1 MTFAG
6 IPGKKLFT
14 AHPRTNAGPRVVH
27 GMEIG
32 IDPMT
37 YGSDASLDA
46 ILAIP
51 EPDAAL
57 LIAGLCG
64 LGAVIRRFR
73 R

>member
-1 MTFAG
+1 
-6 IPGKKLFT
+6 
-14 AHPRTNAGPRVVH
+14 
-27 GMEIG
+27 MEIG